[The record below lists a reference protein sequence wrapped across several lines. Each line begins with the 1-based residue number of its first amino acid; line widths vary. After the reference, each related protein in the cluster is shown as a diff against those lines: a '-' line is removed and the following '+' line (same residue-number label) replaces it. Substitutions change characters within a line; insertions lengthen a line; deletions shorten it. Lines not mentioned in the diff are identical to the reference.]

1 MQHKLRGSARLLLLL
16 LRLLMPQIACYPGA
30 YTPAHSHT
38 HTHKHTHTDIH
49 THSALTS
56 RLKRMHFRLFTF
68 GFAAIHVSQRL
79 HQIEKRYNFE
89 SRLWSQAWGR
99 GRSIC
104 VAGGE
109 GGERVWTRSVG
120 SHCSLSR
127 NPNSICNYHSHSQQ
141 HDMTNLP
148 ASNWQLATG
157 NRQTPLPLPLP
168 SQSQLHSPS
177 QLQQARQFNCHIR
190 L

>member
-1 MQHKLRGSARLLLLL
+1 MLPRYSMYLCYVQYIHTYILQRYIFNLKYAAIYASRICNTNCVAVRGFFSFACSCHKSHV
-16 LRLLMPQIACYPGA
+16 IPGL
-30 YTPAHSHT
+30 THPHTHT

-99 GRSIC
+99 GRSIG

-109 GGERVWTRSVG
+109 GGA
-120 SHCSLSR
+120 L
-127 NPNSICNYHSHSQQ
+127 
-141 HDMTNLP
+141 
-148 ASNWQLATG
+148 LA
-157 NRQTPLPLPLP
+157 LVAL
-168 SQSQLHSPS
+168 
-177 QLQQARQFNCHIR
+177 
-190 L
+190 